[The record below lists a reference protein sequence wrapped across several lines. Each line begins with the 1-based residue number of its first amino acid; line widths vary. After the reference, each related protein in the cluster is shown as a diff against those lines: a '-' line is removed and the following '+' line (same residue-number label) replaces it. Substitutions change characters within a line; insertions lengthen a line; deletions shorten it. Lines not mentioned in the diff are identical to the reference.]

1 MAVCLREQPLLPL
14 FPRFAM
20 PASSAASPSAPPH
33 RPLPTYHR
41 VDDAVFALTVHEPR
55 PAVPEA
61 LVQDLWRTQ
70 RFDTTHLTTADGYPL
85 RVLDPGRLNT
95 DGGPDFLDA
104 RLLMNGVEWVG
115 AVEVHVQSGGWHAH
129 DHHTDARY
137 NSVVLHVTLYPDMWT
152 GGLLRAD
159 GSELPE
165 LALADRLQRPLRKLL
180 HAFLTRPADTLP
192 CAAQW
197 KDVPAA
203 VRAPFVEQLGQE
215 RLRTKARSL
224 GDQYQVQP
232 SLESLLYLQ
241 LARALGFAK
250 NAAPMA
256 LLAQRVPLSVARA
269 EAPDPT
275 RLDALFL
282 GTAGL
287 LPDADALQDAGP
299 ATRAYV
305 ASLRTL
311 FGELQQQH
319 NLQPMD
325 RAQWQFFRLRPANFP
340 PLRIAQL
347 AALFHADG
355 LLQQDPVGQLV
366 AGLHTDDPLTVWDA
380 LLAATAP
387 PAFWRTHYRLA
398 TETTDR
404 SPAMGRTRRRALITN
419 AVLPLLLLYAEQ
431 EAALPARSAVFDLL
445 QHLPAERDRVMRR
458 FAALGSRPKNAL
470 MAQGYHALYRS
481 FCTQGRCL
489 SCAIGE
495 HILTAA
501 SHDPEA

>member
-1 MAVCLREQPLLPL
+1 M
-14 FPRFAM
+14 
-20 PASSAASPSAPPH
+20 
-33 RPLPTYHR
+33 
-41 VDDAVFALTVHEPR
+41 
-55 PAVPEA
+55 PEA

-70 RFDTTHLTTADGYPL
+70 RFDTSRLATADGHPL

-95 DGGPDFLDA
+95 DAGPDFLNA

-115 AVEVHVQSGGWHAH
+115 AVEVHVQSGGWYAH

-159 GSELPE
+159 GSGVPE

-180 HAFLTRPADTLP
+180 HAFLTHPADTLP

-197 KDVPAA
+197 KDVPAT
-203 VRAPFVEQLGQE
+203 VRTSFVEHLGRE
-215 RLRTKARSL
+215 RLRTKARAL

-232 SLESLLYLQ
+232 SLESLLYLK
-241 LARALGFAK
+241 LAQALGYAK

-256 LLAQRVPLSVARA
+256 LLAQRVPLAVARA
-269 EAPDPT
+269 AARTPT
-275 RLDALFL
+275 QLDALFL

-287 LPDADALQDAGP
+287 LPDEDALQDAGP

-305 ASLRTL
+305 DTLRAL
-311 FGELQQQH
+311 YGKLQHQH
-319 NLQPMD
+319 HLQPMD

-340 PLRIAQL
+340 PLRVAQL
-347 AALFHADG
+347 AALFHTGG

-366 AGLHTDDPLTVWDA
+366 AGLDADDPLEAWDD
-380 LLAATAP
+380 LLTTTAP

-398 TETTDR
+398 TETADR
-404 SPAMGRTRRRALITN
+404 FPGIGQTRRRALLTN

-431 EAALPARSAVFDLL
+431 EAAPPVRSAVFDLL
-445 QHLPAERDRVMRR
+445 QRLPAERDRVIRR

-489 SCAIGE
+489 SCKIGA
-495 HILTAA
+495 HVLTAA

>member
-1 MAVCLREQPLLPL
+1 MA
-14 FPRFAM
+14 
-20 PASSAASPSAPPH
+20 AAAVPPSPSPAR
-33 RPLPTYHR
+33 RPLPVYQR
-41 VDDAVFALTVHEPR
+41 VDDRVFALTVHEPR
-55 PAVPEA
+55 PSVPEA

-70 RFDTTHLTTADGYPL
+70 RFDTAALSTAEGHPL
-85 RVLDPGRLNT
+85 RVLDPGTLNT
-95 DGGPDFLDA
+95 DGGPDFLNA

-115 AVEVHVQSGGWHAH
+115 AVEVHVQSGGWYAH

-159 GSELPE
+159 GSALPE

-197 KDVPAA
+197 QDVPAA
-203 VRAPFVEQLGQE
+203 VRVPFVESLGRE
-215 RLRTKARSL
+215 RLQTKARAL
-224 GDQYQVQP
+224 GDQYQVEPNLQ
-232 SLESLLYLQ
+232 SLLYLH

-250 NAAPMA
+250 NAEPMA
-256 LLAQRVPLSVARA
+256 LLAQRVPLAVARA
-269 EAPDPT
+269 EAADLT

-287 LPDADALQDAGP
+287 LPDDDALREATP

-305 ASLRTL
+305 DALRAL
-311 FGELQQQH
+311 FMELQTQYT
-319 NLQPMD
+319 LQPME
-325 RAQWQFFRLRPANFP
+325 RTQWQFFRLRPANFP
-340 PLRIAQL
+340 PLRVAQL
-347 AALFHADG
+347 AALCQPGG
-355 LLQQDPVGQLV
+355 LLDKDPVGHLV
-366 AGLHTDDPLTVWDA
+366 AGLQADDPLSTWDH
-380 LLAATAP
+380 LLATTTP

-398 TETTDR
+398 TETAER
-404 SPAMGRTRRRALITN
+404 FPGMGRTRRRALITN

-431 EAALPARSAVFDLL
+431 EAALPIRGAVFGLL
-445 QHLPAERDRVMRR
+445 QRLPAERDRVMRR

-495 HILTAA
+495 HILQAAA
-501 SHDPEA
+501 SDTEA

>member
-1 MAVCLREQPLLPL
+1 
-14 FPRFAM
+14 M
-20 PASSAASPSAPPH
+20 PASSSTSSPASPH
-33 RPLPTYHR
+33 RLLPAYHR
-41 VDDAVFALTVHEPR
+41 VDDTVFALTVHEPR

-70 RFDTTHLTTADGYPL
+70 RFDTTGLVTADGHPL
-85 RVLDPGRLNT
+85 RILDPGRLNT
-95 DGGPDFLDA
+95 DAGPDFLNA
-104 RLLMNGVEWVG
+104 RLLMNGVEWIG
-115 AVEVHVQSGGWHAH
+115 AVEVHVQSGGWYAH

-159 GSELPE
+159 GSGIPE
-165 LALADRLQRPLRKLL
+165 LALADRLQRPLRTLL
-180 HAFLTRPADTLP
+180 HAFLTHPADTLP

-197 KDVPAA
+197 RAVPAT
-203 VRAPFVEQLGQE
+203 VRTSFVEQLGRE
-215 RLRTKARSL
+215 RLRNKARSL
-224 GDQYQVQP
+224 GDQYQVRP
-232 SLESLLYLQ
+232 SLESLLYVK
-241 LARALGFAK
+241 LAQALGYAK
-250 NAAPMA
+250 NATPMG
-256 LLAQRVPLSVARA
+256 LLAQRIPLDVARA
-269 EAPDPT
+269 AAPTPT

-287 LPDADALQDAGP
+287 LPDEDALQDAGP

-305 ASLRTL
+305 DTLRALYGT
-311 FGELQQQH
+311 LQQQH
-319 NLQPMD
+319 HLQPMD

-347 AALFHADG
+347 AALFQTGG

-366 AGLHTDDPLTVWDA
+366 AGLHTDDPLATWHA
-380 LLAATAP
+380 LLGASAP
-387 PAFWRTHYRLA
+387 PTFWRTHYRLS
-398 TETTDR
+398 TETTER
-404 SPAMGRTRRRALITN
+404 SPAIGRTRRRTLIAN

-431 EAALPARSAVFDLL
+431 EAVLPARSAVFDLL
-445 QHLPAERDRVMRR
+445 QRLPAARDRVIRR

-489 SCAIGE
+489 SCKIGE
-495 HILTAA
+495 HVLTAA
-501 SHDPEA
+501 SHDPDA